1 MLIPRVVRSAALAAG
16 ALGGLTGAA
25 YGLLSGQSRLAR
37 RVIGIPTTDPF
48 RADGIYLPD
57 GSGPY
62 DEGGRQRGAG
72 EGPAGESGSPG
83 PRHATAD
90 PQDGPAG
97 ETAADGLSAAATAGR
112 QKHAARVGAEPA
124 AARTGSSGADV
135 LTFAVLGD
143 SSAAGLGVSV
153 AAELPGVLM
162 ATGLAEE
169 SERPVLLRTHAV
181 SGSTSLNLAKQVDD
195 ALIDP
200 PDVALIIIG
209 ANDVTT
215 RLPLR
220 TSIALLGVGVE
231 RLHEAGV
238 GVVVGTCPDLGAIR
252 PIAQPLRSIVRSW
265 SLALS
270 KGQRVEVERTGGIAV
285 PLADLLSPEFL
296 TRPAELFSADNFHP
310 SAAGYETAAAI
321 LLPAL
326 CSAAGMWDGGPLP
339 RSPIRSAAAE
349 ARRPTSRIVHRL
361 NRRLGRSS

>member
-1 MLIPRVVRSAALAAG
+1 MLTPRVVRGAALVAG

-37 RVIGIPTTDPF
+37 RVIGIPTTDPLQ
-48 RADGIYLPD
+48 ADGLYLPD

-62 DEGGRQRGAG
+62 DENGRRRGAD
-72 EGPAGESGSPG
+72 GPAREGAVPA
-83 PRHATAD
+83 PRPTAD
-90 PQDGPAG
+90 PTANTKAGSARGGLPELVTSGRTGPAEADSG
-97 ETAADGLSAAATAGR
+97 GLAADPRA
-112 QKHAARVGAEPA
+112 
-124 AARTGSSGADV
+124 ADV
-135 LTFAVLGD
+135 LTFAVIGD

-162 ATGLAEE
+162 AIGLAEE

-181 SGSTSLNLAKQVDD
+181 SGSTSLDLAKQIDA

-252 PIAQPLRSIVRSW
+252 PIAQPLRAIVRNW

-270 KGQRVEVERTGGIAV
+270 KGQRIEVERTGGIPV

-296 TRPAELFSADNFHP
+296 SRPAELFSADNFHP
-310 SAAGYETAAAI
+310 SAAGYEAAAAI

-326 CSAAGMWDGGPLP
+326 CSAAGVWDGGPLP
-339 RSPIRSAAAE
+339 RSPIRSSAAE
-349 ARRPTSRIVHRL
+349 ARRPTSRIVQRL
-361 NRRLGRSS
+361 NRRLGRPR